1 MIKEIN
7 PSLTKWNKSEKVLM
21 TFKWDQLVWGHQ
33 LSTSGHVSGHAWWY
47 ENIYL
52 IVNMIAWLESLFLLE
67 KKVRTSMDVLKSLMI
82 SKSKMSE
89 FLTQTYMIK
98 DRWKVRRNRSYNTM
112 DPQLN
117 RLAKLAKTIYNSLW
131 VCLKLSSGFTLEILN
146 LKILQSNDGKVCVL
160 NLVQLEDDIG
170 YFKSSHTDLLS
181 SNWTRSKTQ
190 TLILTFIK

>member
-1 MIKEIN
+1 MRPISLRSSAINFWSCLMIWKH
-7 PSLTKWNKSEKVLM
+7 KSDCKSDSM
-21 TFKWDQLVWGHQ
+21 TGKFV
-33 LSTSGHVSGHAWWY
+33 
-47 ENIYL
+47 
-52 IVNMIAWLESLFLLE
+52 FLLE
-67 KKVRTSMDVLKSLMI
+67 KMVRTPMNVFKSLMI
-82 SKSKMSE
+82 LISKMPE
-89 FLTQTYMIK
+89 FLTQTYMIQ
-98 DRWKVRRNRSYNTM
+98 DRCKVRRNRSYNTM